1 MREDE
6 NEVITLNQKQEIIL
20 QYFSDGLSHRQ
31 IAKQTGFH
39 RNTVKKYIAGYQEVR
54 QKLVNESGINRI
66 DKIDLIAD
74 LVEAPMYHVANRQK
88 RSLTIEI
95 TTKIQEYLAENKRKK
110 ELGQSKQCKKIIDIH
125 EALLLEGFEIGYTT
139 VRNTVAKLIQ
149 TAQEAYIKILYNPG
163 QICEFD
169 WGEVKIFI
177 NGTLHKL
184 QIAVFTSAFGNYR
197 FAILFANQKSE
208 CFVESHAHFFA
219 HLSGAYQTMVYD
231 NMKVAVK
238 KFVGR
243 KEKEP
248 TDALLKLSTYYGFS
262 FRFCNI
268 HSGNEKGH
276 VEKSVEYI
284 RRKAFCG
291 NDHFADL
298 AEANAHLLAICHK
311 LNQKIQVRSNQTA
324 MEGLEQ
330 EKPYL
335 LTAMPIYESA
345 RIEWLRVDK
354 YSTIQIDQCHYSVP
368 DYFVGQM
375 IFTKVYA
382 SQIRC
387 FHNNTVVSEH
397 QRLLGC
403 QEWSIQIQHYCRTFQ
418 HKPGALAHS
427 YALKQADPRL
437 QTLYQKHFQC
447 REKDFIEVLFL
458 YQKHGLKAV
467 ETAILGVL
475 VATPT
480 NLTSD
485 KIRLLCERSATLP
498 PMQEDDDLSSIIA
511 KSKEQLASYS
521 TLLPASSEGFSRTEV
536 SA

>member
-1 MREDE
+1 M
-6 NEVITLNQKQEIIL
+6 ITLNQKQEIIL
-20 QYFSDGLSHRQ
+20 QHFRDGFSHRQ

-39 RNTVKKYIAGYQEVR
+39 RNTVKKYITGYQAVR
-54 QKLVNESGINRI
+54 QKLVAKNEVNRI
-66 DKIDLIAD
+66 SEIDLIAD
-74 LVEAPMYHVANRQK
+74 LVEAPMYQVANRQK
-88 RSLTIEI
+88 RSLTTEI
-95 TTKIQEYLAENKRKK
+95 TAKIQAYLAENERKK
-110 ELGQSKQCKKIIDIH
+110 ELGQGKQCKKIIDVH
-125 EALLLEGFEIGYTT
+125 QALLKDGFEISYTT
-139 VRNTVAKLIQ
+139 VRNTVAEIVK
-149 TAQEAYIKILYNPG
+149 EAHESYIKILYHPG

-177 NGTLHKL
+177 NGTLRKL

-197 FAILFANQKSE
+197 FAILFSNQKSE

-219 HLSGAYQTMVYD
+219 HLGGTYQTMVYD

-238 KFVGR
+238 KFIGR

-268 HSGNEKGH
+268 HAGNEKGH
-276 VEKSVEYI
+276 VERSVEYI
-284 RRKAFCG
+284 RRKAFCCQ
-291 NDHFADL
+291 DQFTDL
-298 AEANAHLLAICHK
+298 AEANAHLLVTCQR
-311 LNQKIQVRSNQTA
+311 LNQETQVGSRQTA
-324 MEGLEQ
+324 MERLDQ
-330 EKPYL
+330 ERAYL
-335 LTAMPIYESA
+335 LAAMPIYESA
-345 RIEWLRVDK
+345 RVEWLRVDK
-354 YSTIQIDQCHYSVP
+354 YSTIQVDQCHYSVP
-368 DYFVGQM
+368 DYFAGQM
-375 IFTKVYA
+375 IFTKVYS

-387 FHNNTVVSEH
+387 FHNNTVVAEH
-397 QRLLGC
+397 QRMQGC

-418 HKPGALAHS
+418 KKPGALAHS

-437 QTLYQKHFQC
+437 QILYQNHFQG

-458 YQKHGLKAV
+458 YQKHGLKVV

-498 PMQEDDDLSSIIA
+498 SIQWHDDLSIIA

-521 TLLPASSEGFSRTEV
+521 TLLPTSDEGFSCKEV